1 MNRRKDKEP
10 GKEPSAE
17 QMLLDLLGND
27 DRGGY
32 QPVDKQQEPAEP
44 PESGPGVSS
53 EAPET
58 SQQSGEV

>member
-1 MNRRKDKEP
+1 
-10 GKEPSAE
+10 
-17 QMLLDLLGND
+17 MLLDLLGND

-53 EAPET
+53 EASET